1 MLEKDPGEFSNFCK
15 HQNIS
20 IDDWIEG
27 GPSVDQRS
35 TYTKHQLDSLL
46 KR

>member
-1 MLEKDPGEFSNFCK
+1 MLEKAAGEFSNFCK
-15 HQNIS
+15 HQNLS

-27 GPSVDQRS
+27 GGISGPKK
-35 TYTKHQLDSLL
+35 YTKRQLDSLL